1 MAAAMLEPVRAVLG
15 LLEAR
20 ERRRWL
26 WLLVL
31 GVAGGALE
39 AAGAAAIF
47 ALIGLLGNP
56 ESTIGFG
63 ARLLPGALGTGRDPM
78 SAVASFAAIVALL
91 FVVKNSLRVLEM
103 YLRARSAAESGVAIA
118 RRLLATYLAAPY
130 DFHLTR
136 NSARLIRD
144 VESAAEG
151 LSQNVLLAATS
162 IVSSSLTVIAVTGVL
177 VVAAP
182 STALA
187 AALVVGALLVVL
199 LRRTAYYFGTWGR
212 QANHLRAGVLKSLQQ
227 SLGLVKE
234 VKLLGRGAFFADDY
248 ARSRRALSKL
258 LVWRGLMAEAPPV
271 LVETL
276 FVCGVASLVLLARW
290 QRFGELLPLLG
301 LFSYAG
307 LRILPPLSQIVTHLN
322 GMRFSRGVVEEIL
335 HEREAARAGA
345 ANAATAPVERLPL
358 RDRLLVSRVSYR
370 YPGSEHVALRDV
382 SFEVRR
388 GEAIGIVGPSG
399 AGKSTLVDLILGM
412 LAPLAGRVTVDG
424 VGIHDRVEAWQRQIG
439 YVPQTHYILDDTL
452 RRNVALGLDPAEIDD
467 DRVQAVLR
475 IAQLDRLL
483 ARLPEG
489 LDTVVGEHG
498 ATMSGGERQRLCVAR
513 ALYHDPE
520 VLIFDEATASLDD
533 RTERELADE
542 IERLRGE
549 KTLIVVAH
557 RPQAMRRCDR
567 LVLLEAGSV
576 VAVDSYDQLAPWL
589 EGRAPRLATS
599 ARSAPPGRKFS

>member
-1 MAAAMLEPVRAVLG
+1 
-15 LLEAR
+15 
-20 ERRRWL
+20 
-26 WLLVL
+26 
-31 GVAGGALE
+31 
-39 AAGAAAIF
+39 
-47 ALIGLLGNP
+47 
-56 ESTIGFG
+56 
-63 ARLLPGALGTGRDPM
+63 
-78 SAVASFAAIVALL
+78 
-91 FVVKNSLRVLEM
+91 
-103 YLRARSAAESGVAIA
+103 
-118 RRLLATYLAAPY
+118 
-130 DFHLTR
+130 
-136 NSARLIRD
+136 
-144 VESAAEG
+144 
-151 LSQNVLLAATS
+151 
-162 IVSSSLTVIAVTGVL
+162 
-177 VVAAP
+177 
-182 STALA
+182 
-187 AALVVGALLVVL
+187 
-199 LRRTAYYFGTWGR
+199 
-212 QANHLRAGVLKSLQQ
+212 
-227 SLGLVKE
+227 
-234 VKLLGRGAFFADDY
+234 
-248 ARSRRALSKL
+248 
-258 LVWRGLMAEAPPV
+258 
-271 LVETL
+271 
-276 FVCGVASLVLLARW
+276 
-290 QRFGELLPLLG
+290 
-301 LFSYAG
+301 
-307 LRILPPLSQIVTHLN
+307 
-322 GMRFSRGVVEEIL
+322 
-335 HEREAARAGA
+335 
-345 ANAATAPVERLPL
+345 
-358 RDRLLVSRVSYR
+358 
-370 YPGSEHVALRDV
+370 
-382 SFEVRR
+382 VRR

-489 LDTVVGEHG
+489 LDTVVGERG

-599 ARSAPPGRKFS
+599 ARSATPGRQLS